1 MAAMSTLRLLLTAKG
16 LRAFGDGF
24 TALLLPLYL
33 TDLGLSAF
41 RVGVVATSA
50 MLGSAMLT
58 LAVGLAGHRLGSRS
72 LLMAGCALMLVT
84 GLAFSQAHAF
94 WPLVLVA
101 FVGTLNPSGGDVSL
115 FVPVE
120 QALLAHA
127 GPDQDRTARF
137 ALYSFVG
144 GVGVAVGS
152 LSVGLV
158 DTITGLLAVERRA
171 VFEGAFALYGL
182 IGVAA
187 FLLYRRLPS
196 ERLQDTPS
204 PTALGPSRK
213 RVLQL
218 AALFS
223 LDSFGSG
230 FIISSLLALWLFHRF
245 GMTLP
250 AAGAF
255 FFWTGLLTAV
265 SQFAAVRLARRIG
278 LVRTMVFTHLPACLC
293 VAACAFAPNLATVLM
308 LLTIRAA
315 LSNMDVPA
323 RSSYVM
329 AVVTPAERAAAAGL
343 TNVPRSLAASISP
356 AFAGLLFSAAVFP
369 WPLLI
374 GGGLKVTYDLLLLWQ
389 FRNVRPPEE
398 GA

>member
-1 MAAMSTLRLLLTAKG
+1 MAAMSTTRLLLTAKG

-24 TALLLPLYL
+24 TALLLPIYL

-41 RVGVVATSA
+41 RVGVVATAA

-58 LAVGLAGHRLGSRS
+58 LAVGLAGHRLRSRS
-72 LLMAGCALMLVT
+72 LLMAACALMLVT

-101 FVGTLNPSGGDVSL
+101 FVGTLNPSGGDVSV

-120 QALLAHA
+120 QALLSHA
-127 GPDQDRTARF
+127 GPDRDRTARF

-152 LSVGLV
+152 LAVGLV
-158 DTITGLLAVERRA
+158 DPIAGLGGLSRRE
-171 VFEGAFALYGL
+171 VIEGAFGLYGL
-182 IGVAA
+182 IGAAA

-196 ERLQDTPS
+196 EPLQDAPP

-245 GMTLP
+245 GMSLP

-293 VAACAFAPNLATVLM
+293 VAACAFAPNLATVLV

-343 TNVPRSLAASISP
+343 TNVPRSLAASASP
-356 AFAGLLFSAAVFP
+356 ALAGLLFSATAFP

-374 GGGLKVTYDLLLLWQ
+374 GGGLKVTYDLLLLWR

-398 GA
+398 A

>member
-1 MAAMSTLRLLLTAKG
+1 MSTARLLLTAKG

-41 RVGVVATSA
+41 QVGVVATSA

-58 LAVGLAGHRLGSRS
+58 LAVGLAGHRLHSRS
-72 LLMAGCALMLVT
+72 LLMAACGLMLAT

-94 WPLVLVA
+94 WPLVVVA
-101 FVGTLNPSGGDVSL
+101 FMGTLSPSGGDVSV
-115 FVPVE
+115 FAPVE
-120 QALLAHA
+120 QAVLAQA
-127 GPDQDRTARF
+127 GPDRDRTARF
-137 ALYSFVG
+137 ARYSFVG
-144 GVGVAVGS
+144 GLGVAVGS
-152 LSVGLV
+152 LAVGLV
-158 DTITGLLAVERRA
+158 DPIAGVGGVSRRG
-171 VFEGAFALYGL
+171 VIEGAFVLYGL
-182 IGVAA
+182 IGAAA

-196 ERLQDTPS
+196 APLQDAPP

-245 GMTLP
+245 GMSLP

-293 VAACAFAPNLATVLM
+293 VAACAFAPNLATVLV

-329 AVVTPAERAAAAGL
+329 AVVTPAERAAAAGV
-343 TNVPRSLAASISP
+343 TNVPRSLAASASP
-356 AFAGLLFSAAVFP
+356 ALAGLLFSAAVFP

-374 GGGLKVTYDLLLLWQ
+374 GGGLKATYDLLLLRQ
-389 FRNVRPPEE
+389 FRDVRPPEE
-398 GA
+398 G